1 MATIMVVDDEPDI
14 ATTLGELLRSAGHQ
28 VVEAGGGLAA
38 LTILEEGQPLDLMMT
53 DIIMPGLNGFSL
65 ARMAKTWR
73 PRLKILYLTGY
84 AETEIAARDTGLR
97 YGKILRKPI
106 RAVTLF
112 AEVDAALEAEAVAPA

>member
-14 ATTLGELLRSAGHQ
+14 VTTLAELLRSAGHQ

-38 LTILEEGQPLDLMMT
+38 LTILEEGRPLELMMT
-53 DIIMPGLNGFSL
+53 DIIMPGLNGFNL

-73 PRLKILYLTGY
+73 PRLKILYLTGF

-106 RAVTLF
+106 RAAALF
-112 AEVDAALEAEAVAPA
+112 AEVDAVLEAEAAAPV